1 MAGARSLCGRA
12 VKLKISNG
20 NGGGRMKTYQEHVT
34 MDRQEAKLLERYE
47 TQFGETPPVGLLD
60 PQRSKRMIMD
70 AFRNNRPFNEKDLES
85 KSDFSLIRRAVHAA
99 RTTKTSKRPARSMR
113 AKTRNSSKT

>member
-1 MAGARSLCGRA
+1 
-12 VKLKISNG
+12 
-20 NGGGRMKTYQEHVT
+20 MKTYQEHVT
-34 MDRQEAKLLERYE
+34 MDRQELKLLERYE

-85 KSDFSLIRRAVHAA
+85 KSDFSLIRRAAHAA
-99 RTTKTSKRPARSMR
+99 RTTKTSKRPARFMR
-113 AKTRNSSKT
+113 A